1 MPGLRL
7 GYCMTSDVSL
17 IKELHENGQDWN
29 VSIPAQAA
37 GIAAL
42 DEENTYWPAKSDRVE
57 RQYLTSQL
65 EGWEQK
71 PLVLRPIIYFL
82 NWRNLKIWQN
92 FYVSM
97 AF

>member
-7 GYCMTSDVSL
+7 GYCMKSDVSL

-42 DEENTYWPAKSDRVE
+42 DEENYLLASKELIRVE
-57 RQYLTSQL
+57 RQYLTAQL
-65 EGWEQK
+65 EG
-71 PLVLRPIIYFL
+71 L
-82 NWRNLKIWQN
+82 
-92 FYVSM
+92 
-97 AF
+97 